1 MLLRALKD
9 ADLIG
14 DGSGSPRIT
23 LRRRCFRAYWRM
35 QRRIAPALRD
45 AQVVYEDRLRTAV
58 ESKRRWLDL
67 GCGHQVLQHWRFEAE
82 RALVARAELIV
93 GLDLEHDSLSKHRSI
108 ARRTRGDLS
117 RLPFA
122 DGSFDLVTAN
132 MVMEHLANPAEQL
145 AEIARVL
152 RPGGVFVAVTP
163 NRLGYQAFIARMMPA
178 PLKRLL
184 VKWLQDRASEDLFH
198 TYYRINTAV
207 AIQRAATRAGFAPIR
222 VEHVMADAQFAVV
235 PPLAALELLLIRML
249 MTSRLRRFRPNLI
262 AQLEKPRYA
271 VEVAEG

>member
-1 MLLRALKD
+1 MLR
-9 ADLIG
+9 
-14 DGSGSPRIT
+14 

-35 QRRIAPALRD
+35 QQRIAPALRD
-45 AQVVYEDRLRTAV
+45 AQVVYEDRIRTAV

-67 GCGHQVLQHWRFEAE
+67 GCGHQVLQQWRGEAE

-93 GLDLEHDSLSKHRSI
+93 GLDLEQDSLKKHRSI
-108 ARRTRGDLS
+108 ARRTRGDLA

-122 DGSFDLVTAN
+122 DGSFDLLTAN

-163 NRLGYQAFIARMMPA
+163 NRLGYQACLARMIPA

-184 VKWLQDRASEDLFH
+184 VKLLQDRASEDLFQ
-198 TYYRINTAV
+198 TYYRINTAG
-207 AIQRAATRAGFAPIR
+207 AIEQAATRAGFAPIR
-222 VEHVMADAQFAVV
+222 VEHVMSDAQFAVV
-235 PPLAALELLLIRML
+235 PPLAAFELVFIRML

-262 AQLEKPRYA
+262 VHLEKPVYA
-271 VEVAEG
+271 AAAQRG